1 MQTESKR
8 TQPLKKENATLQ
20 QRIEILDWCHAN
32 GKNQSATA
40 KHFNKKYP
48 NLHIKQP
55 LISKWLKNEEH
66 WREQWAD
73 IGGEKTRQAKRIRQ
87 TLHPEVTE
95 MMELWVSKAMQ
106 AHVLLTSEV
115 LRQKWRQFAEL
126 AGVPEDEWL
135 KLSDGWLSCFKDRN
149 GLKELK
155 RYGEAASADPERV
168 VHERQRIQG
177 LIQEQGY
184 RLKDIFNMDETGL
197 FYAWVH

>member
-1 MQTESKR
+1 
-8 TQPLKKENATLQ
+8 
-20 QRIEILDWCHAN
+20 
-32 GKNQSATA
+32 
-40 KHFNKKYP
+40 
-48 NLHIKQP
+48 
-55 LISKWLKNEEH
+55 
-66 WREQWAD
+66 
-73 IGGEKTRQAKRIRQ
+73 
-87 TLHPEVTE
+87 

-106 AHVLLTSEV
+106 AHVLLTGEV

-126 AGVPEDEWL
+126 AGVLEDEWL

-168 VHERQRIQG
+168 VHKRQRIQG